1 MDYDQTAIAASYDAA
16 RSYTPQV
23 LQQWLDVIAA
33 HIPLAPA
40 AIVDVGCGTGRY
52 THALAER
59 FCVQVIGIDPS
70 EKMLE
75 IARSKPCTADV
86 EFRRG
91 SGEHLPLAE
100 ECADVVFLSMVLHH
114 LTDRARAASE
124 CRRVLRRS
132 GRVCVRNST
141 RWSSYP
147 AHRFFPGAL
156 AMIDE
161 LPARDDIIAMFEN
174 AGLQLKAYR
183 LVSHVLALGWEELA
197 DKLALRADSFLARLP
212 DAEFA
217 AGMVALRAHAR
228 SRPRQEAVLE
238 DIDFFVFGDG
248 AGRSA

>member
-1 MDYDQTAIAASYDAA
+1 MDYDRTAIAVTYDAA
-16 RSYTPQV
+16 RTYAPQV

-33 HIPLAPA
+33 HIPSAPA

-59 FCVQVIGIDPS
+59 FCARVIGIDPS
-70 EKMLE
+70 QKMLE
-75 IARSKPCTADV
+75 IARSKPCTVDV

-91 SGEHLPLAE
+91 SGESLPLAE
-100 ECADVVFLSMVLHH
+100 RCADVVFLSMVLHH
-114 LTDRARAASE
+114 LTDRARTARE
-124 CRRVLRRS
+124 CRRVLRGT

-141 RWSSYP
+141 RWSNYP
-147 AHRFFPGAL
+147 AHRFFPGTL

-161 LPARDDIIAMFEN
+161 LPSRDDIIAMFES

-183 LVSHVLALGWEELA
+183 LVSHVLAPGWEELA

-212 DAEFA
+212 NAEFA
-217 AGMVALRAHAR
+217 AGMAALRAHAR
-228 SRPRQEAVLE
+228 GRPRQEAVLE

-248 AGRSA
+248 AGTDA